1 MAEKVL
7 ASTHINTDAKQ
18 VETRVVTGDEAFNEA
33 LLKEPPTPWS
43 RGQLMIYLF
52 SLVAFFNSTV
62 NGYDGSLINNLLQN
76 PSFIAKYNGSN
87 SGIWAGIVS
96 SMYQIGNIVALPFL
110 GPVCDHFGR
119 RAGMASGS
127 AIIIIGAFNAGTIIQ
142 GTSNAAGQFMGGR
155 FLLGF
160 GVSLVATGGPMY
172 VVEINHPAYR
182 GVVGAMYNTL
192 WFSGSI
198 LSSGAARGAANVGGD
213 YSWRL
218 ITWLQI
224 LFPSLVLIFSFL
236 LPESP
241 RWLYVHNKKE
251 KAKAILVKYHGNG
264 NDSSP
269 WVSLQLREYEECLNM
284 DGADKRWWDY
294 RVLFR
299 RGNFYRLSC
308 NLIVSAFGQ
317 LAGNAVLS
325 YFLGSVLDS
334 AGYTSYLAQANI
346 TLINNCV
353 QFLCAICGALLV
365 DRIGRRPLLL
375 FAFTSCTVVW
385 LGMTIAASQFAAS
398 YAGETASGVYVYT
411 NGAAS
416 KAALAMI
423 FLFGAAFSIGITPL
437 QGLYTVEVLSFE
449 MRAKGMAM
457 SNLAVNL
464 AGLLNQY
471 AWSVS
476 MKNIGWKTYIIFTVW
491 DAISV
496 IIIYFTLP
504 ETKGRTLEELDQIF
518 AAKNPVKASLS
529 KKEILVSRDGDVV
542 DVKEAST

>member
-1 MAEKVL
+1 MAEKILPV
-7 ASTHINTDAKQ
+7 ASAHINTDAKQ

-110 GPVCDHFGR
+110 APVCDHFGR

-127 AIIIIGAFNAGTIIQ
+127 AIIIIGTIIQ
-142 GTSNAAGQFMGGR
+142 GTSDAAGQFMGGR

-160 GVSLVATGGPMY
+160 GASLVATGGPMY
-172 VVEINHPAYR
+172 VVEVNHPAYR

-224 LFPSLVLIFSFL
+224 LFPSLVLIFSFI

-241 RWLYVHNKKE
+241 RWLYVHNRKE
-251 KAKAILVKYHGNG
+251 KAKAMLVKYHGNG
-264 NDSSP
+264 NESSP

-299 RGNFYRLSC
+299 KGNFYRLCC
-308 NLIVSAFGQ
+308 NLIVSGFAQ

-334 AGYTSYLAQANI
+334 AGYTSYLAQVNI
-346 TLINNCV
+346 TLVNNCV
-353 QFLCAICGALLV
+353 QFLCAMCGALLV
-365 DRIGRRPLLL
+365 DRVGRRPLLL

-385 LGMTIAASQFAAS
+385 LGMTIATSQFAAS
-398 YAGETASGVYVYT
+398 YAGKDAGGAYVYT

-423 FLFGAAFSIGITPL
+423 FLFGAAFSIGITPI
-437 QGLYTVEVLSFE
+437 QGLYVVEVLSFE

-504 ETKGRTLEELDQIF
+504 ETKGRTLEELDHIF
-518 AAKNPVKASLS
+518 AAENPVKASTS

-542 DVKEAST
+542 EIKEAST